1 MNRDSESILDI
12 AMSARLVM
20 EFVQGLTWDDFIED
34 VRTRD
39 AVLYRIEVIGE
50 AVKRLSFHFRE
61 EHTAIPWRMIAG
73 MRDSLIH
80 EYDTVGYCCI
90 CWVVPT
96 LPDYPKRQSRRAGAW
111 QINQSWVPALS
122 AQAIRR
128 TQPA

>member
-12 AMSARLVM
+12 AMSARLVI
-20 EFVQGLTWDDFIED
+20 EFIQGLTWDDFIED

-80 EYDTVGYCCI
+80 EYDTVDLEEV
-90 CWVVPT
+90 WSVANRDVPELLQYLEPL
-96 LPDYPKRQSRRAGAW
+96 LPREE
-111 QINQSWVPALS
+111 
-122 AQAIRR
+122 
-128 TQPA
+128 QP